1 MKELIEIQAKLNA
14 PKKQH
19 NNYGN
24 YNYRSC
30 EDILGAL
37 KEHLAENKCTLLLSD
52 EIKEI
57 GPPYIYETNDTK
69 KGSASSYNGTRI
81 YVEATATLVN
91 SDGES
96 VSVKAYAREE
106 LVKSGMD
113 ASQITGAAS
122 SYARKYALCG
132 LFAIDDTKDADATN
146 THGKQEQQQPKQ
158 EQQQPKQMSRDEMLA
173 AADKD
178 FGGVKSREDLEK
190 VWHRYPS
197 LNNDEEFRKMAKP
210 YADKYPKP
218 NTK

>member
-14 PKKQH
+14 PKNQRNKF
-19 NNYGN
+19 GG

-30 EDILGAL
+30 EDILGAVKDHL
-37 KEHLAENKCTLLLSD
+37 KESKCTLLLSD

-57 GPPYIYETNDTK
+57 GSPYIYETNDTK

-146 THGKQEQQQPKQ
+146 THGKDKQEQPKQ
-158 EQQQPKQMSRDEMLA
+158 EQQEVDKDKLRANPNGQAPIVGDAKPIELTQPQSQAQAPAPQMSAPAEPN
-173 AADKD
+173 
-178 FGGVKSREDLEK
+178 DL
-190 VWHRYPS
+190 P
-197 LNNDEEFRKMAKP
+197 F
-210 YADKYPKP
+210 
-218 NTK
+218 